1 MKIGIIVGSQQKVS
15 QSAKVGE
22 FLNSK
27 LKEMSVETWTLD
39 LGKNPL
45 PLYDSTQ
52 TNDDKLW
59 TDLWKPIDENLKSS
73 EGFII
78 ITPEYGGMASPAI
91 KNFFLHAGLVQLGH
105 KPGLLVSVSSGRGG
119 AFPINEMRASSYKN
133 TKICYI
139 PEQLIFRDVEHL
151 INGGEPV
158 SPEDSFIRER
168 SGFALKILVAY
179 AGALSEIRESGVV
192 QDPRFKNGMS

>member
-15 QSAKVGE
+15 QSSKVGE

-45 PLYDSTQ
+45 PIYDSTQ
-52 TNDDKLW
+52 TSDDSAW
-59 TDLWKPIDENLKSS
+59 TDFWKPIDENLKSS
-73 EGFII
+73 EGFVV

-91 KNFFLHAGLVQLGH
+91 KNFFLHAGLAQLGH

-151 INGGEPV
+151 INGGDPV

-168 SGFALKILVAY
+168 SVFALKILVAY
-179 AGALSEIRESGVV
+179 ADALSEIRESGVV

>member
-52 TNDDKLW
+52 TNDNKVW

-179 AGALSEIRESGVV
+179 ADALSEIRESGVV

>member
-15 QSAKVGE
+15 QSSKVGE

-27 LKEMSVETWTLD
+27 LKEMSVDTWTLD

-52 TNDDKLW
+52 TGDNQVW
-59 TDLWKPIDENLKSS
+59 TNIWKPVDENLKSS

-168 SGFALKILVAY
+168 SAFALKILVAY
-179 AGALSEIRESGVV
+179 ADALSEIRESGVV

>member
-52 TNDDKLW
+52 TGDDKVW

>member
-52 TNDDKLW
+52 TSDDKAW

-73 EGFII
+73 EGFVI

-151 INGGEPV
+151 INGGDPI

-179 AGALSEIRESGVV
+179 ADALSEIRESGVV
-192 QDPRFKNGMS
+192 HDPRFKNGMS

>member
-52 TNDDKLW
+52 TSDDKLW
-59 TDLWKPIDENLKSS
+59 TSLWKPIDENLKSS
-73 EGFII
+73 EGFVI

-179 AGALSEIRESGVV
+179 ANSLSEIRESGVV

>member
-52 TNDDKLW
+52 TSDDKAW
-59 TDLWKPIDENLKSS
+59 TGLWKPIDENLKSS
-73 EGFII
+73 EGFVI

-151 INGGEPV
+151 INGGESV

>member
-15 QSAKVGE
+15 QSSKVGE

-52 TNDDKLW
+52 NGDDKVW

-73 EGFII
+73 EGFVV

-168 SGFALKILVAY
+168 STFALKILIAY
-179 AGALSEIRESGVV
+179 ANSLSEIRESGVV

>member
-1 MKIGIIVGSQQKVS
+1 MKIGIIVGSQQKES

-39 LGKNPL
+39 LGKTPL
-45 PLYDSTQ
+45 PIWDSNQ
-52 TNDDKLW
+52 TNENQTW
-59 TDLWKPIDENLKSS
+59 SEFWGPIDSNLKSS
-73 EGFII
+73 EGFVV

-91 KNFFLHAGLVQLGH
+91 KNFFLHAGLPQLGH

-119 AFPINEMRASSYKN
+119 AFPIHEMRASSYKN

-158 SPEDSFIRER
+158 SAEDSFIRER
-168 SGFALKILVAY
+168 SVFALRILIAY
-179 AGALSEIRESGVV
+179 SNSLSEIRESGVV
-192 QDPRFKNGMS
+192 YDPRFKNGMS

>member
-1 MKIGIIVGSQQKVS
+1 MKIGIIVGSQQKES
-15 QSAKVGE
+15 QSSKVGE

-52 TNDDKLW
+52 TGDNQVW
-59 TDLWKPIDENLKSS
+59 TGFWKPIDENLKSS
-73 EGFII
+73 EGFVI

-179 AGALSEIRESGVV
+179 ADVLSEIRESGVV

>member
-1 MKIGIIVGSQQKVS
+1 MLRLQ
-15 QSAKVGE
+15 
-22 FLNSK
+22 LNSK

-45 PLYDSTQ
+45 PIYDSTQ
-52 TNDDKLW
+52 TSDDSAW
-59 TDLWKPIDENLKSS
+59 TNFWKPIDENLKSS
-73 EGFII
+73 EGFVV

-91 KNFFLHAGLVQLGH
+91 KNFFLHAGLAQLGH

-151 INGGEPV
+151 INGGDPV

-168 SGFALKILVAY
+168 SVFALKILVAY
-179 AGALSEIRESGVV
+179 ADALSEIRESGVV